1 MLCEPKQRI
10 GFLGACFFIGV
21 LVASTILP
29 VGYLSDI
36 IGRKWLFV
44 VSIVLLQ
51 IACLGFIFA
60 TSLDQLYVFMFIFG
74 ITFPGRIIVGINY
87 TYELVHVNVRQ
98 YIQPLGQI
106 VQGIT
111 LILTAF
117 YFQVISKSVVHLEII
132 HFVFTCYLL
141 IQTLYYPESPRF
153 LYSKSRFDESR
164 EGL

>member
-21 LVASTILP
+21 LVASSILP

-44 VSIVLLQ
+44 VSIILLQ
-51 IACLGFIFA
+51 ITCLGFIFA

-106 VQGIT
+106 V
-111 LILTAF
+111 
-117 YFQVISKSVVHLEII
+117 
-132 HFVFTCYLL
+132 
-141 IQTLYYPESPRF
+141 
-153 LYSKSRFDESR
+153 
-164 EGL
+164 